1 MSYTPLF
8 DTLTTGTLCGKWP
21 DIGLWPVVLSLAN
34 RYGEIDTTPHFLA
47 SVTGLPLEEVIACM
61 ERFCQPDEH
70 SRTVEHEGRR
80 LALIDPRRSWGW
92 RVLNHAKYR
101 EKARL
106 YARDQRRAAEQAQQ
120 RASAPE
126 DSRFPPESPENT
138 PSNVNV
144 NENKK
149 NPPSVGSAPKRAAPR
164 KRCPDDW
171 NPDEYAVEAMRIE
184 CPDVNLETATRKF
197 RDHEFARARK
207 DWLATWR
214 NWIREEQTRVAAR
227 PRLVQ
232 PAKRSPPTEEQISA
246 ERRKAAEANRRELAA
261 KVGVIAAMPR

>member
-1 MSYTPLF
+1 MGYVPLF
-8 DTLTTGTLCGKWP
+8 DHLTTGTLYGKWP
-21 DIGLWPVVLSLAN
+21 DIGLWPVLLSMAD
-34 RYGEIDTTPHFLA
+34 RHGKIDVTPQFIA
-47 SVTGLPLEEVIACM
+47 GVTGLEVEEVVACIS
-61 ERFCQPDEH
+61 RFCAPDPF
-70 SRTVEHEGRR
+70 SRTRADEGRR
-80 LALIDPRRSWGW
+80 LEPIDPDRSWGW
-92 RVLNHAKYR
+92 RVVNHAAYR

-106 YARDQRRAAEQAQQ
+106 MAKDAARTASGVDAERKRAE
-120 RASAPE
+120 RA
-126 DSRFPPESPENT
+126 RPPLSPEFPLSDSDTNT
-138 PSNVNV
+138 N
-144 NENKK
+144 K
-149 NPPSVGSAPKRAAPR
+149 NPPSVGSAPKRATPR

-214 NWIREEQTRVAAR
+214 NWIREEQTRAAAR